1 MDENKK
7 ISLNIEDTIDLWDL
21 AKVLI
26 KKAWILIL
34 AFIIVFAGSYYMKKK
49 DEVKIYRA
57 SSMIYVYG
65 KSTSITS
72 FADIQIGSQMAV
84 DFQIIATTR
93 DVIEAAAADIGLNL
107 PYEAV
112 VGKISVENPEGS
124 HILRVTATDPD
135 PVVACNLSNS
145 VANQLRIRIADVMD
159 TDKPSVVESAIVP
172 KTAIGTNTRRQAFIN
187 AFAVTVAL
195 ALFFVVS
202 HLMDD
207 TIKTDEDVEK
217 YLGLNVLAT
226 VPSVASIATKKRRRR
241 RSIKK

>member
-7 ISLNIEDTIDLWDL
+7 NSIENEDTIDLWDL
-21 AKVLI
+21 AKVLL
-26 KKAWILIL
+26 KKAWILVL
-34 AFIIVFAGSYYMKKK
+34 VFVVVFAGSYYMKKK

-72 FADIQIGSQMAV
+72 LADIQIGSQMTI

-112 VGKISVENPEGS
+112 VGKVSIENPDGS
-124 HILRVTATDPD
+124 HILRVTATDSD

-145 VANQLRIRIADVMD
+145 VANQLRIRIADVMN

-172 KTAIGTNTRRQAFIN
+172 KSPIGTNTRRQSLTYAL
-187 AFAVTVAL
+187 AVTVAV
-195 ALFFVVS
+195 ALFLVVR

-207 TIKTDEDVEK
+207 TIKTEEDVEK
-217 YLGLNVLAT
+217 YLGLNVLAV
-226 VPSVASIATKKRRRR
+226 VPSVSTIATKRRRR
-241 RSIKK
+241 RRRI